1 MKPLLKSDT
10 TKLKPLNLMLPKE
23 IKDQMLDLHLKG
35 KGRVAIC
42 KKLSLEDNIYFY
54 AVVKK
59 LKFDRE
65 IVELF
70 EGKGKKSLG
79 LENRCS
85 RFSAISRLL
94 EQSSKRTHSAHFSR

>member
-1 MKPLLKSDT
+1 
-10 TKLKPLNLMLPKE
+10 MLPKE

-35 KGRVAIC
+35 KGRVFIC
-42 KKLSLEDNIYFY
+42 KKLNLEDNIYFY

-70 EGKGKKSLG
+70 EGKGLKFNLI
-79 LENRCS
+79 R
-85 RFSAISRLL
+85 
-94 EQSSKRTHSAHFSR
+94 